1 MDEVIS
7 GIYKITCVPT
17 QKIYIGQSRNIYK
30 RWYNHSYALNVKRH
44 RNSYLQRAWNK
55 YGQDNFKFE
64 IIDRC
69 NINELDNK
77 EKYYIQ
83 KFNSM
88 NKDCGFNLDS
98 GGQHPKLSHE
108 TIKKLKRISGKPV
121 VQFDIYGNEVAKY
134 RTIDEASKK
143 CSINKSSI
151 IECCKFKTRL
161 AGQFQWRFNS
171 KNVDCMMLTD
181 CNHRNVLQFD
191 KNGMF
196 LKQYISVKEASNA
209 TGVSQSGIV
218 CTCERKQSHAGGYI
232 WRYIT
237 LDLSNYAYRHN
248 SWESATIAQLDLKGR
263 VVNIFNTM
271 KDGAKS
277 IAINYCNISDACRGL
292 QKTAGGYLW
301 RYVE

>member
-17 QKIYIGQSRNIYK
+17 QKIYIGQSQNICK
-30 RWYNHSYALNVKRH
+30 RWYQHTYTLNTNQH

-64 IIDRC
+64 VIDEC
-69 NINELDNK
+69 DISALDDK

-88 NKDCGFNLDS
+88 DKDHGFNLDS
-98 GGQHPKLSHE
+98 GGQHPKLSNE
-108 TIKKLKRISGKPV
+108 TVKKLKRISGKPV
-121 VQFDIYGNEVAKY
+121 IQFDIYGNEVAKY
-134 RTIDEASKK
+134 QTIDEASKK
-143 CSINKSSI
+143 CSIKKSSI
-151 IECCKFKTRL
+151 IECCKFKRKL
-161 AGQFQWRFNS
+161 AGEFQWRFDC
-171 KNVDCMMLTD
+171 KNIDCMMLTD
-181 CNHRNVLQFD
+181 SNKRNVLQFN
-191 KNGMF
+191 KNGTF
-196 LKQYISVKEASNA
+196 LKQYTSTAEASNV
-209 TGVSQSGIV
+209 TGVAQAGIIY
-218 CTCERKQSHAGGYI
+218 TCEHKQNHAGGFI

-237 LDLSNYAYRHN
+237 LDLSHCNYKHN
-248 SWESATIAQLDLKGR
+248 AWENAIVAQLDLKGR
-263 VVNIFNTM
+263 VVNIFDTM

-277 IAINYCNISDACRGL
+277 IAINYCNISNACRGI